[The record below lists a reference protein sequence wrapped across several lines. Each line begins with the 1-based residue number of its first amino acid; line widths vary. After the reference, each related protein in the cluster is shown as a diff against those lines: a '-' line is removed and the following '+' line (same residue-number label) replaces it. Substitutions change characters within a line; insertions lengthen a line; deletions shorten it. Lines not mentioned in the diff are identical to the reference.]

1 MSQQHIEEIENK
13 IFGELPFKAKAKD
26 IKLIIEYAKEQA
38 ERAQELQAE
47 NETLP
52 SANQDLLHEVRVL
65 RNKVDQSKE
74 YEDFVFHHND
84 DVDVEMRKLHEQNK
98 RYRERAD
105 QLINYIEMTD
115 DETDRQVHKIHV
127 ILDGLLEDAE

>member
-1 MSQQHIEEIENK
+1 MDSYRKCTRRSKMSQQHIEEIENK

-74 YEDFVFHHND
+74 YEDFVFHHNV
-84 DVDVEMRKLHEQNK
+84 DVDVEMRKLHEKNR
-98 RYRERAD
+98 RYLGE
-105 QLINYIEMTD
+105 INVLSD
-115 DETDRQVHKIHV
+115 VV
-127 ILDGLLEDAE
+127 